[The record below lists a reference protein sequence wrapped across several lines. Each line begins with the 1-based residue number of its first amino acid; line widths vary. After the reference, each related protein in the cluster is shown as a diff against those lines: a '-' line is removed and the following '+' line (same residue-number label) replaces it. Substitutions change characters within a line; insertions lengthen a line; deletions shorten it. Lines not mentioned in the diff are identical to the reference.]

1 MLCNCYETCE
11 HFASLLPVVLDD
23 SDCVDGDEL
32 KKKYMIKTKDL
43 IRSFSIFNE
52 MTRERE
58 LGS

>member
-1 MLCNCYETCE
+1 
-11 HFASLLPVVLDD
+11 LPVVLDD